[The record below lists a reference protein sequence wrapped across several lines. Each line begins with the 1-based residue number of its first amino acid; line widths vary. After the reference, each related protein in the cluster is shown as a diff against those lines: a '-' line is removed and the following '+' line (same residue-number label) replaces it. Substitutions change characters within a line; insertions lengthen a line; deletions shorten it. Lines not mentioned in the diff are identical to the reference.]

1 MRLAAKFGAKE
12 SYSDEEHA
20 AVYDELD
27 EVGLSHEAICDPAAA
42 EAFDKKL
49 NAAFEAEAVRRDLG
63 G

>member
-12 SYSDEEHA
+12 SCSDEEHA
-20 AVYDELD
+20 AVCDELD
-27 EVGLSHEAICDPAAA
+27 EVGLSHEAICNPAA